1 MKPIRLLFVL
11 TSPVRGGVE
20 EVVLGLLRRL
30 DPAEFRL
37 ALAAPAPLLDSFNSD
52 LAGVSVDAEPM
63 SVEPL
68 LRRDA
73 FGPLSRFVRQF
84 RPDVMNAHLF
94 RSTAAAAPVAAWY
107 SVPIVETYHGRE
119 GWRRGLVRGR
129 FLPDRL
135 VARLV
140 DRVIAVS
147 EAARTFLIEGKGYP
161 AAKITVVANGRDL
174 SIYQPGSWREA
185 VRQELGL
192 NSTTPVVGMVGRL
205 DAQKGHTYLLEAW
218 PAVRREIPDARLLL
232 VGDGGLRTPLEQRVR
247 ELGLT
252 DSVIFAGFRT
262 DVPRLLDAM
271 DVMVLPSL
279 YEGMPLTAI
288 EGSAMARPVV
298 ATAVDGTPE
307 VVRDGVT
314 GRLVPPADPIA
325 LTRALLELLR
335 DPDGA
340 SRMGRA
346 GRQWVLARFDVS
358 RHVTATADVYRSVV
372 AGSVG
377 RGTLVAA

>member
-1 MKPIRLLFVL
+1 
-11 TSPVRGGVE
+11 VR
-20 EVVLGLLRRL
+20 
-30 DPAEFRL
+30 
-37 ALAAPAPLLDSFNSD
+37 
-52 LAGVSVDAEPM
+52 VDAEAM

-84 RPDVMNAHLF
+84 RPDVLNSHLF

-147 EAARTFLIEGKGYP
+147 EAARTFLVEGKGYP
-161 AAKITVVANGRDL
+161 APRSPSSPTAVTSRSTGPEPGARRHAASSVSAPPPGGRH
-174 SIYQPGSWREA
+174 
-185 VRQELGL
+185 
-192 NSTTPVVGMVGRL
+192 VGRL
-205 DAQKGHTYLLEAW
+205 DAQKGHTYLLDAW
-218 PAVRREIPDARLLL
+218 PAVQREMHEARLLL
-232 VGDGGLRTPLEQRVR
+232 VGDGGLRQPLEQRVR
-247 ELGLT
+247 ELGLA
-252 DSVIFAGFRT
+252 DSVIFVGFRT
-262 DVPRLLDAM
+262 DVPQMLDAM

-288 EGSAMARPVV
+288 EASAMARPVV
-298 ATAVDGTPE
+298 ATDVDGTPE
-307 VVRDGVT
+307 VVRRRAQPAGWSA
-314 GRLVPPADPIA
+314 ADPAA
-325 LTRALLELLR
+325 LTHAMLDLLR

-340 SRMGRA
+340 RRMGQA
-346 GRQWVLARFDVS
+346 GRERVLAALRRRPPRGGHRRRLSQRGRAARPARVDGGGMTGLLAFWLAAGCSSTCGWAIPCCCACCGDGTRPS
-358 RHVTATADVYRSVV
+358 RSRGATRTPRAL
-372 AGSVG
+372 A
-377 RGTLVAA
+377 

>member
-30 DPAEFRL
+30 DPSEFRL
-37 ALAAPAPLLDSFNSD
+37 GLAAPAPLLDSFATD
-52 LAGVSVDAEPM
+52 LTGVRVDAEAM
-63 SVEPL
+63 AVEPL

-84 RPDVMNAHLF
+84 RPDVMNSHLF

-140 DRVIAVS
+140 NRVIAVS
-147 EAARTFLIEGKGYP
+147 EAARMFLIEGKGYP
-161 AAKITVVANGRDL
+161 AAKVTVVANGRDL
-174 SIYQPGSWREA
+174 SIYRPGAWRDDA
-185 VRQELGL
+185 RAALGVGPA
-192 NSTTPVVGMVGRL
+192 TPVVGVVARL
-205 DAQKGHTYLLEAW
+205 DAQKGHRYLLEAW
-218 PAVRREIPDARLLL
+218 PGVRRAVPDARLLL
-232 VGDGGLRTPLEQRVR
+232 VGDGDLREPLERRVH
-247 ELGLT
+247 ELGIAE
-252 DSVIFAGFRT
+252 SVIFAGFRT
-262 DVPRLLDAM
+262 DVPQLLDAM

-288 EGSAMARPVV
+288 EASAMARPVV

-307 VVRDGVT
+307 VVRDGIT
-314 GRLVPPADPIA
+314 GHLVPPADPPA
-325 LTRALLELLR
+325 LTRALLDLLA

-340 SRMGRA
+340 HRMGQA
-346 GRQWVLARFDVS
+346 GRDWVLTRFDVT
-358 RHVTATADVYRSVV
+358 RHVAATADVYRGVV
-372 AGSVG
+372 AGAVG

>member
-30 DPAEFRL
+30 DPSEFRL
-37 ALAAPAPLLDSFNSD
+37 ALAAPAPLLDGFGAD
-52 LAGVSVDAEPM
+52 LTGIRVDTEAM
-63 SVEPL
+63 SVERL

-73 FGPLSRFVRQF
+73 FGPLSRFVRRVQ
-84 RPDVMNAHLF
+84 PDIINAHLF

-107 SVPIVETYHGRE
+107 GVPLVETYHGRE

-147 EAARTFLIEGKGYP
+147 EAARTFLIDGKGYP
-161 AAKITVVANGRDL
+161 AAKVTVVANGRDL
-174 SIYQPGSWREA
+174 SLYQPGAWRDA
-185 VRQELGL
+185 VRTELGL
-192 NSTTPVVGMVGRL
+192 APATPVVGVVGRL
-205 DAQKGHTYLLEAW
+205 DAQKGHAYLLDAW
-218 PAVRREIPDARLLL
+218 PAVRQQIPDARLLV
-232 VGDGGLRTPLEQRVR
+232 VGDGGLRETLERRVR
-247 ELGLT
+247 ELGT
-252 DSVIFAGFRT
+252 GDSVIFAGFRA

-307 VVRDGVT
+307 VVRDGRT
-314 GRLVPPADPIA
+314 GHLVPPADPAA
-325 LTRALLELLR
+325 LSRAILALLQ
-335 DPDGA
+335 DPDA
-340 SRMGRA
+340 ARRMGQA
-346 GRQWVLARFDVS
+346 GRQWVLARFDVT
-358 RHVTATADVYRSVV
+358 RHVAATADVYRSVA
-372 AGSVG
+372 AGAVG